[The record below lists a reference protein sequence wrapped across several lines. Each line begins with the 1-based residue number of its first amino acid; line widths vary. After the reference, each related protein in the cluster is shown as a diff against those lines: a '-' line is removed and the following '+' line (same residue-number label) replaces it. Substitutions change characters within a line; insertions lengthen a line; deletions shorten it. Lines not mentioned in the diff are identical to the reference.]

1 MREILSSTDTQL
13 HSGHVFWPARNKS
26 QPRYPALEGDVKC
39 DVVVIGGGIT
49 GALVSFRLVSAGFS
63 TALVDKHSFGTG
75 STCAST
81 ALISYEFDELLSKL
95 VRQLGEE
102 RAIRSYELCY
112 DAVSSLKRLVE
123 DIEDPCDY
131 DDKYCVRISTNPGH
145 TKTFETECEL
155 RNKHG
160 FKVEVL
166 QEPEL
171 IKRFDVSAPLGLACA
186 NAAQIDPFRLTASL
200 IKAGVRKGMKAY
212 EDTRITTF
220 DAGAKEV
227 LLRSAGGATV
237 TAANVVFATGY
248 ETEKYLKRKL
258 ASMTTDFCFVTPSN
272 KSPGKLDKCHIVEH
286 ADDYFYASTFGDRVI
301 VGVQDRRFYRPGQR
315 AGALR
320 TKTDE
325 LKERVQQHFP
335 GVKLTTDLRWAG
347 TFAKS
352 QDSLPYIG
360 TTPRFPRGIFVLG
373 YGGNGIASSAML
385 STIIVDMLKGKQ
397 TSDAKLFAFD
407 R

>member
-1 MREILSSTDTQL
+1 MDADT
-13 HSGHVFWPARNKS
+13 
-26 QPRYPALEGDVKC
+26 KC

-49 GALVSFRLVSAGFS
+49 GALVSYRLISAGFS
-63 TALVDKHSFGTG
+63 TVLIDKNRFGTG

-95 VRQLGEE
+95 VKRFGEKH
-102 RAIRSYELCY
+102 AIRSYELGY
-112 DAVSSLKRLVE
+112 EAVSSLKRLVE

-131 DDKYCVRISTNPGH
+131 DDKFCVRISTNPGH
-145 TKTFETECEL
+145 AKTFETECEL

-166 QEPEL
+166 QEPDL
-171 IKRFDVSAPLGLACA
+171 IKRFDIAAPLGLACV

-212 EDTRITTF
+212 EDTRVTTF

-227 LLRSAGGATV
+227 LLRSARGAMV

-248 ETEKYLKRKL
+248 ETEKYLKRTL
-258 ASMTTDFCFVTPSN
+258 ASMTTDFCFVTPRN
-272 KSPGKLDKCHIVEH
+272 KALGKLEKCHIVEH

-301 VGVQDRRFYRPGQR
+301 VGVQDSRFFRPGER
-315 AGALR
+315 ADALR

-335 GVKLTTDLRWAG
+335 GIKLTADLRWAG

-352 QDSLPYIG
+352 KDSLPYLG
-360 TTPRFPRGIFVLG
+360 TTSRFPRGIFLLG

-385 STIIVDMLKGKQ
+385 STIVVDIVKGKQ
-397 TSDAKLFAFD
+397 SSDAKLFAFD